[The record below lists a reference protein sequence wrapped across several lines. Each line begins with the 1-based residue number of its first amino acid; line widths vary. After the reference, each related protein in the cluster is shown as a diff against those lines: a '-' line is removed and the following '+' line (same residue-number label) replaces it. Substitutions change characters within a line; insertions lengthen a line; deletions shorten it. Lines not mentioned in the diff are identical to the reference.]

1 GTRAMGFLTRV
12 IASGI
17 EDGARREAALERH
30 LERVTTRCEALCVN
44 DDDGR
49 DNWDQPTKSDK
60 FWLKAKARLAHEDAE
75 RAGEHPGRRAPW

>member
-1 GTRAMGFLTRV
+1 MGFLTRV

-30 LERVTTRCEALCVN
+30 LERVTTRCEAL
-44 DDDGR
+44 R